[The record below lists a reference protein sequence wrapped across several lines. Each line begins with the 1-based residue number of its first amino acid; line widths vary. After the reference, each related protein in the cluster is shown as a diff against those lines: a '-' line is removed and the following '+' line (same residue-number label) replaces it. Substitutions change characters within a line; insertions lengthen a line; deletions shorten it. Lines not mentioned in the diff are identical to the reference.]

1 MISTGFIIVFLKLTF
16 GYSKHLM
23 NDCILPFCLN
33 NIRNLVNDDEQ
44 AQSLLLHSWIDSN
57 KTLAASSEESQ
68 GIQFLAS

>member
-1 MISTGFIIVFLKLTF
+1 MISTGFIIASLKLTI

-57 KTLAASSEESQ
+57 KKLPASTEESQ
-68 GIQFLAS
+68 GSKFLAS